1 VSSCI
6 FDFPNNAALE
16 VNQVPDTAGSLVTYE
31 ARDGRAYITFNR
43 SEKKNALTEKMLDT
57 LMHYLDRAESDDDV
71 RVIVF
76 RGAGNDFC
84 TGHDLAEVG
93 HEYGEPQLDATGK
106 ARRPS
111 QRARLHHDRHYIAR
125 FQRIF
130 LSPKPTLA
138 LISGYCIGAG
148 LYVAE
153 GCDLSIAADNARI
166 GHPEQKLGLSGAS
179 YFGAWEIMAMG
190 PRKARELLLLAE
202 LWTAQ
207 EALAAG
213 LVNKVVAA
221 ADLDDAGEV
230 WAERIVRLPRDGL
243 AIGKA
248 AAHLAYDSLRL
259 TGQFSYGYVMHALA
273 SNIRYE
279 KDEFNFM
286 KAKRDAGVRAS
297 SHGREAFYSAPEDA
311 GDER

>member
-1 VSSCI
+1 MNETLS
-6 FDFPNNAALE
+6 
-16 VNQVPDTAGSLVTYE
+16 QLVTYE

-43 SEKKNALTEKMLDT
+43 PEKKNALTEQMLDM
-57 LMHYLDRAESDDDV
+57 LMDHLDRAEADDDV

-76 RGAGNDFC
+76 RGAGGDFC

-106 ARRPS
+106 PRRPS

-148 LYVAE
+148 LYIAE
-153 GCDLSIAADNARI
+153 GCDLSIASDNAKI

-202 LWTAQ
+202 LWSAQ
-207 EALAAG
+207 DALAAG
-213 LVNKVVAA
+213 LVNRVVPQAE
-221 ADLDDAGEV
+221 LTEAGEA

-259 TGQFSYGYVMHALA
+259 TSQFSYGYVMHALA
-273 SNIRYE
+273 TNVRYE

-286 KAKRDAGVRAS
+286 KAKRESGVRAS
-297 SHGREAFYSAPEDA
+297 SHGREAFYKSSDGADTPS
-311 GDER
+311 